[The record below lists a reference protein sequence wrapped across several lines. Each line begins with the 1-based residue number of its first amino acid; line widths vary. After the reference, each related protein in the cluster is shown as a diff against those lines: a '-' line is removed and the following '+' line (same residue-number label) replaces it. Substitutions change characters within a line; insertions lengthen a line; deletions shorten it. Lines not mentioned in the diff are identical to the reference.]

1 MNIIK
6 IRFPIKLRACV
17 LQNGLDLHIN
27 ERQKRRHYR
36 IRSIKEIARYF
47 VNGAIIAMLY
57 THLIRIINNN
67 NNRPPACTST
77 SLWDRKQGI
86 KE

>member
-17 LQNGLDLHIN
+17 LENGLDLHIN
-27 ERQKRRHYR
+27 ERQKIPHYR

-47 VNGAIIAMLY
+47 VNGAIITMLY

-67 NNRPPACTST
+67 NNRPPACTRT

-86 KE
+86 

>member
-1 MNIIK
+1 M
-6 IRFPIKLRACV
+6 PE
-17 LQNGLDLHIN
+17 NGSDLHIN
-27 ERQKRRHYR
+27 ERQKTRRYR
-36 IRSIKEIARYF
+36 IRSIKEIVWYLCKWRYYY
-47 VNGAIIAMLY
+47 NIAMLY
-57 THLIRIINNN
+57 THLSGIINNN